1 MQFSWSLPVGLQP
14 NPVSSLPLHRL
25 PLTLL
30 DCQLPHFTEEETKAQ
45 KLLAQLYTSYKL
57 QRQDPI

>member
-1 MQFSWSLPVGLQP
+1 MGPQP
-14 NPVSSLPLHRL
+14 NPVSSLPLHCL